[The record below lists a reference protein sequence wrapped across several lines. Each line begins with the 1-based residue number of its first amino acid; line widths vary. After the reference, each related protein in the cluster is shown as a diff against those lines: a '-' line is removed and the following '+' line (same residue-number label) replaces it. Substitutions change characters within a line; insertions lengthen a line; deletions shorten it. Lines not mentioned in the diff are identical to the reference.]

1 MSAATAVRR
10 ASVCN
15 GHAELC
21 SQSYANVT
29 YVGAHDSYAV
39 GLSNNLFVNQ
49 DYDVTQQLSDGIRML
64 QMQAHKPTNG
74 NQSEIHLCHTN
85 CSFLDGGRLQDYLTK
100 VKTFM
105 DKNPNEVVSIL
116 IVNSDGFTPT
126 QYDDVYKAVG
136 LDALSYKP
144 TSAAITTWPSL
155 SSMIDS
161 NQRLVS
167 FLDTGADFNS
177 VSYLIDEFSNV
188 WETAFDVTDTTFNC
202 TVNRGNGNVPL
213 YLINHF
219 LDKIVLGQP
228 APDPDQANITN
239 AVSGTGALGVQV
251 QTCAAEYGRNP
262 NFMLVD
268 FYEYGGGS
276 VFQVAATANGVTY
289 SPSTPVPS
297 PRDTSTASVAVTTIP
312 NGAVLRFGFR
322 DLIIPG
328 MLSLGLL
335 GGSLAVLY

>member
-1 MSAATAVRR
+1 
-10 ASVCN
+10 
-15 GHAELC
+15 
-21 SQSYANVT
+21 
-29 YVGAHDSYAV
+29 
-39 GLSNNLFVNQ
+39 
-49 DYDVTQQLSDGIRML
+49 ML
-64 QMQAHKPTNG
+64 QLQAHKPAKG
-74 NQSEIHLCHTN
+74 NQNDIHLCHTN
-85 CSFLDGGRLQDYLTK
+85 CTFFDGGLLEDYLKK

-105 DKNPNEVVSIL
+105 DKNTNDVVSIL
-116 IVNSDGFTPT
+116 IVNSDGFTPS
-126 QYDDVYKAVG
+126 QYNDVYKAAG
-136 LDALSYKP
+136 LDAVSYKP
-144 TSAAITTWPSL
+144 TSAITTTWPSL

-161 NQRLVS
+161 NQRLVT
-167 FLDTGADFNS
+167 FLDNGADFS
-177 VSYLIDEFSNV
+177 VAPYIIDEFTNV

-202 TVNRGNGNVPL
+202 TVNRGDPNAAL

-228 APDPDQANITN
+228 APNPDQANITN

-251 QTCAAEYGRNP
+251 QTCLNDHGRNP
-262 NFMLVD
+262 TFMLVD
-268 FYEYGGGS
+268 FYEFGGGS

-312 NGAVLRFGFR
+312 NGAVLHFGFR

-328 MLSLGLL
+328 MLSVGLL